1 MAICCRNISEEE
13 MHKRF
18 FNLAVDASSVYPWQY
33 DIRTHSFHFS
43 GALLDYFGL
52 PGKQTILRK
61 ELELFIHSD
70 DLEEAHRHF
79 TAIFKGEEMDTRMSF
94 RMRSEKVNMNG
105 GNSVVL
111 LTTAWIPRHLIWY
124 WVFVK
129 VSSVIRLPKKS

>member
-1 MAICCRNISEEE
+1 

-61 ELELFIHSD
+61 ELELFIHAD
-70 DLEEAHRHF
+70 DLEEAHQHF

-94 RMRSEKVNMNG
+94 RMRSGEGKYEWWE
-105 GNSVVL
+105 SVVL
-111 LTTAWIPRHLIWY
+111 LTTVWILRRLIWY

-129 VSSVIRLPKKS
+129 VYSAIRLPKKN